1 MALSLAL
8 NPRAAQSPS
17 PPPVHPALSLF
28 ETSDRCM
35 ACHNGLTAA
44 SGEDVSIGSNWRA
57 SMMANAA
64 RDPYWQA
71 AVRREVIDHPEAPG
85 GRSRTSARP
94 ATCPWRGSRRR
105 HQVAV
110 GRCSR
115 TCLWVIEATRID
127 QLAADGVSCAICHQ
141 IADDR
146 LGTPES
152 FTGGFVVDTSLGAGE
167 RPAFGPFDVDRGR
180 TRIMQSATGFE
191 PTEAAHIQSSE
202 MCATCHTL
210 YTHALNTEGD
220 EIAELAEQ
228 VPYLEWRHSG
238 YADDESCQSCH
249 MPVVED
255 RTPIANVLGE
265 PRDGFSRHV
274 FRGGNF
280 FMLQMLNRY
289 RAELGVVALPQELE
303 AAAQR
308 TVAHLQTEAATIAI
322 RQFSRSAGRLRFSIA
337 VENLAGHKLPTAY
350 PSRRVWL
357 HVRVRDG
364 DDETVF
370 ESGVFKADGS
380 IRGNDNDD
388 DADRFEPHYAE
399 ITTPDQVQIYEPI
412 MVGENDVVTTG
423 LLTGVRYVKDNRL
436 LPRGF
441 DSATAAWEVAVAGG
455 CVGGLRFHRRRRP
468 GPLCCRCLEWDRTV
482 SDRGGTLVSA
492 DRVSLGTE
500 PRRLRRG
507 RAQAL
512 REVLRHHVGIV
523 GDRAHDGG
531 GEPVRW
537 KPTRFRWTPWSSAR
551 VRRSGCHTRRG

>member
-1 MALSLAL
+1 
-8 NPRAAQSPS
+8 
-17 PPPVHPALSLF
+17 
-28 ETSDRCM
+28 M

-57 SMMANAA
+57 SMMANAS

-71 AVRREVIDHPEAPG
+71 AVRREVIDHPEAQAAIEDKCSTCHMPMARFEAAASG
-85 GRSRTSARP
+85 GSGQVFAHLP
-94 ATCPWRGSRRR
+94 VGDRG
-105 HQVAV
+105 
-110 GRCSR
+110 
-115 TCLWVIEATRID
+115 TRID

-167 RPAFGPFDVDRGR
+167 RPVFGPFDVDRGR

-249 MPVVED
+249 MPVVENP
-255 RTPIANVLGE
+255 TPIANVLGE

-280 FMLQMLNRY
+280 FMLRMLNRY

-308 TVAHLQTEAATIAI
+308 TVAHLQIEAATIAI
-322 RQFSRSAGRLRFSIA
+322 SELSRSAGRLQFSVT
-337 VENLAGHKLPTAY
+337 VENRAGHKLPTAY

-357 HVRVRDG
+357 RVRIRDG
-364 DDETVF
+364 DDDTVF
-370 ESGVFKADGS
+370 ESGAFEADGS

-388 DADRFEPHYAE
+388 DANRFEPHYAE
-399 ITTPDQVQIYEPI
+399 ITAPDQVQIYEPV
-412 MVGENDVVTTG
+412 MVGEKDIVTTG

-441 DSATAAWEVAVAGG
+441 DNATAASDIAVAGAAALDPDFT
-455 CVGGLRFHRRRRP
+455 GGVDHVRYAVEIP
-468 GPLCCRCLEWDRTV
+468 
-482 SDRGGTLVSA
+482 S
-492 DRVSLGTE
+492 GTE
-500 PRRLRRG
+500 P
-507 RAQAL
+507 
-512 REVLRHHVGIV
+512 
-523 GDRAHDGG
+523 
-531 GEPVRW
+531 VRVEAELW
-537 KPTRFRWTPWSSAR
+537 YQPIGFRWAHSLAGYDAFETRRFVRYYDAMSASSAI
-551 VRRSGCHTRRG
+551 VLATAEASE